1 MFSTRG
7 AFVISFLLVAL
18 CYVNSLPNDFVFDD
32 APIVSSNPVIRTI
45 SPIQFLKSPYWTKQQ
60 YAGIYRPF
68 VVFSLSVDYAI
79 WKRWAPGFR
88 LTNLAVHAIS
98 GVLVFS
104 LCETIAGGGIVPL
117 IAMIIY
123 LVHPVHTDAVTTIVG
138 RSELFAACF
147 FLAAWLLFRKGR
159 TGWTALAFFLAVLSK
174 ENAIVL
180 PAILLLDRSYSKA
193 RGFRVS
199 DPLPPFF
206 DASPFPW
213 GCALSRLR
221 FARARASRAAL
232 PLTEGENHSPLREG
246 ETASVASGGGRFR
259 TLWAKSVRLLP
270 LVLVALAYLA
280 LRYSVLGGLGIPVSA
295 QYMGGRL
302 TYFERLLTSGRVF
315 IQYLILIFYP
325 LNLAGD
331 YDYNAIPIANFLDW
345 DAWLGLLLIA
355 ATVVT
360 AYFYRHRN
368 RAVSFGLSFALIA
381 FIPASNW
388 IMPISILMAERF
400 LYLPLIGL
408 ALVGA
413 TALSQLADRRVR
425 RLVSF
430 GALTVGIVL
439 CNSHDYIRRDDFTFF
454 KNMVRVVPNSAK
466 ARLGWGFALTKAG
479 RNDEAERELEAG
491 LRIIPDYPELLAAL
505 ALARTTSTSCVRAWP
520 LLNRAIQIDP
530 KHADTQRRMA
540 DCYLKEGRVSE
551 AESMYRQAA
560 QSIPNPDAMLYF
572 MWGVSLENSGQSTD
586 AIAAY
591 ERAALIE
598 PENRFLQQKI
608 DALRKTISRQDYR

>member
-32 APIVSSNPVIRTI
+32 GPIVSSNPVIRTI

-88 LTNLAVHAIS
+88 LTNLAVHAIN

-104 LCETIAGGGIVPL
+104 LYQSIAGAGIVPL

-123 LVHPVHTDAVTTIVG
+123 LVHPVHTEAVTTIVG

-147 FLAAWLLFRKGR
+147 LLAAWLLFRQGR
-159 TGWTALAFFLAVLSK
+159 TGWAALAFLLALLSK

-180 PAILLLDRSYSKA
+180 PAILLLTSP
-193 RGFRVS
+193 RGRR
-199 DPLPPFF
+199 
-206 DASPFPW
+206 W
-213 GCALSRLR
+213 I
-221 FARARASRAAL
+221 
-232 PLTEGENHSPLREG
+232 
-246 ETASVASGGGRFR
+246 
-259 TLWAKSVRLLP
+259 RLLP
-270 LVLVALAYLA
+270 MIFVALAYLA
-280 LRYSVLGGLGIPVSA
+280 MRYSVLGGLGIPVSA

-315 IQYLILIFYP
+315 IQYLILTFYP
-325 LNLAGD
+325 LHLAGD
-331 YDYNAIPIANFLDW
+331 YDYNAIPIANFVDW
-345 DAWLGLLLIA
+345 DAWLGLVLIA

-368 RAVSFGLSFALIA
+368 WAVSLGLSFALIA

-400 LYLPLIGL
+400 LYLPMIGL

-413 TALSQLADRRVR
+413 TALSQLEDRRLR
-425 RLVSF
+425 RLVGI
-430 GALTVGIVL
+430 GALSTAIVL

-479 RNDEAERELEAG
+479 RNDEAEHELEAG
-491 LRIIPDYPELLAAL
+491 LRIIPDYPELLAVL
-505 ALARTTSTSCVRAWP
+505 ALARTTSTSCARAWP

-598 PENRFLQQKI
+598 PENRFFQQKI
-608 DALRKTISRQDYR
+608 EALRKTMSRPDYR

>member
-32 APIVSSNPVIRTI
+32 GPIVSSNPVIRTI

-88 LTNLAVHAIS
+88 LTNLAVHAIN

-104 LCETIAGGGIVPL
+104 LYQSIAGAGIVPL

-123 LVHPVHTDAVTTIVG
+123 LVHPVHTEAVTTIVG

-147 FLAAWLLFRKGR
+147 LLAAWLLFRQGR
-159 TGWTALAFFLAVLSK
+159 TGWAALAFFLALLSK

-180 PAILLLDRSYSKA
+180 PAVLLLTSP
-193 RGFRVS
+193 RGRR
-199 DPLPPFF
+199 
-206 DASPFPW
+206 W
-213 GCALSRLR
+213 I
-221 FARARASRAAL
+221 
-232 PLTEGENHSPLREG
+232 
-246 ETASVASGGGRFR
+246 
-259 TLWAKSVRLLP
+259 RLLP
-270 LVLVALAYLA
+270 MIFVALAYLA

-315 IQYLILIFYP
+315 IEYLILTFYP
-325 LNLAGD
+325 LHLAGD
-331 YDYNAIPIANFLDW
+331 YDYNAIPIANFVDW
-345 DAWLGLLLIA
+345 DAWLGLVLIA

-368 RAVSFGLSFALIA
+368 WAVSLGLSFALIA

-400 LYLPLIGL
+400 LYLPMIGL

-413 TALSQLADRRVR
+413 AALSQLEDRRLR
-425 RLVSF
+425 RLVGI
-430 GALTVGIVL
+430 GALSTAIVL

-479 RNDEAERELEAG
+479 RNDEAEHELEAG
-491 LRIIPDYPELLAAL
+491 LRIIPDYPELLAVL
-505 ALARTTSTSCVRAWP
+505 ALARTTSTSCARAWP

-598 PENRFLQQKI
+598 PENRFFQQKI
-608 DALRKTISRQDYR
+608 EALRKTISRPDYR

>member
-1 MFSTRG
+1 MAAMFSTRG

-32 APIVSSNPVIRTI
+32 GPIVSSNPVIRTI

-88 LTNLAVHAIS
+88 LTNLAVHAIN

-104 LCETIAGGGIVPL
+104 LYQSIAGAGIVPL

-123 LVHPVHTDAVTTIVG
+123 LVHPVHTEAVTTIVG

-147 FLAAWLLFRKGR
+147 LLAAWLLFRQGR
-159 TGWTALAFFLAVLSK
+159 TGWATLAFFLALLSK

-180 PAILLLDRSYSKA
+180 PAVLLLTSP
-193 RGFRVS
+193 RGRR
-199 DPLPPFF
+199 
-206 DASPFPW
+206 W
-213 GCALSRLR
+213 I
-221 FARARASRAAL
+221 
-232 PLTEGENHSPLREG
+232 
-246 ETASVASGGGRFR
+246 
-259 TLWAKSVRLLP
+259 RLLP
-270 LVLVALAYLA
+270 MIFVALAYLA

-315 IQYLILIFYP
+315 IQYLILTFYP
-325 LNLAGD
+325 LHLAGD
-331 YDYNAIPIANFLDW
+331 YDYNAIPIANFVDW
-345 DAWLGLLLIA
+345 DAWLGLVLIA
-355 ATVVT
+355 ATVAT
-360 AYFYRHRN
+360 AYFCRHRN
-368 RAVSFGLSFALIA
+368 WAVSLGLSFALIV

-400 LYLPLIGL
+400 LYLPMIGL

-413 TALSQLADRRVR
+413 TALSQLEDRRLR
-425 RLVSF
+425 RLVGI
-430 GALTVGIVL
+430 GALSTAIVL

-505 ALARTTSTSCVRAWP
+505 ALARTTSTSCARAWP

-598 PENRFLQQKI
+598 PENRFFQQKI

>member
-32 APIVSSNPVIRTI
+32 GPIVSSNPVIRTI

-88 LTNLAVHAIS
+88 LTNLAVHAIN

-104 LCETIAGGGIVPL
+104 LYQSIAGAGIVPL

-123 LVHPVHTDAVTTIVG
+123 LVHPVHTEAVTTIVG

-147 FLAAWLLFRKGR
+147 LLAAWLLFRQGR
-159 TGWTALAFFLAVLSK
+159 TGWAALAFFLALLSK

-180 PAILLLDRSYSKA
+180 PAVLLLTSP
-193 RGFRVS
+193 RGRR
-199 DPLPPFF
+199 
-206 DASPFPW
+206 W
-213 GCALSRLR
+213 I
-221 FARARASRAAL
+221 
-232 PLTEGENHSPLREG
+232 
-246 ETASVASGGGRFR
+246 
-259 TLWAKSVRLLP
+259 RLLP
-270 LVLVALAYLA
+270 MIFVALAYLA

-315 IQYLILIFYP
+315 IQYLILTFYP
-325 LNLAGD
+325 LHLAGD
-331 YDYNAIPIANFLDW
+331 YDYNAIPIANFVDW
-345 DAWLGLLLIA
+345 DAWLGLVLIA

-368 RAVSFGLSFALIA
+368 WAVSLGLSFALIA

-400 LYLPLIGL
+400 LYLPMIGL

-413 TALSQLADRRVR
+413 TALSQLEDRRLR
-425 RLVSF
+425 RLVGI
-430 GALTVGIVL
+430 GALSTAIVL

-505 ALARTTSTSCVRAWP
+505 ALARTTSTSCARAWP

-598 PENRFLQQKI
+598 PENRFFQQKI
-608 DALRKTISRQDYR
+608 EALRKTISRPDYR

>member
-1 MFSTRG
+1 MPIRAMAAMFSTRG

-32 APIVSSNPVIRTI
+32 GPIVSSNPVIRAIT
-45 SPIQFLKSPYWTKQQ
+45 PIQFLKSPYWTKQQ

-68 VVFSLSVDYAI
+68 VIFSLSADYAI

-88 LTNLAVHAIS
+88 LTNLAVHAIN
-98 GVLVFS
+98 GVLVFL
-104 LCETIAGGGIVPL
+104 LCQSFGGAGIVPL

-123 LVHPVHTDAVTTIVG
+123 LVHPVHTEAVTTIVG

-147 FLAAWLLFRKGR
+147 FLAAWLLFRRGR
-159 TGWTALAFFLAVLSK
+159 TAWAAVAFLLALLSK
-174 ENAIVL
+174 ENTIVL
-180 PAILLLDRSYSKA
+180 PAILLLTSP
-193 RGFRVS
+193 RGRR
-199 DPLPPFF
+199 
-206 DASPFPW
+206 W
-213 GCALSRLR
+213 I
-221 FARARASRAAL
+221 
-232 PLTEGENHSPLREG
+232 
-246 ETASVASGGGRFR
+246 
-259 TLWAKSVRLLP
+259 RLLP
-270 LVLVALAYLA
+270 MIFVALAYLA

-315 IQYLILIFYP
+315 LQYLILIFYP
-325 LNLAGD
+325 VHLAGD
-331 YDYNAIPIANFLDW
+331 YDYNAIPIANFVDW

-368 RAVSFGLSFALIA
+368 WAVSLGLSFALIA

-400 LYLPLIGL
+400 LYLPFIGL

-413 TALSQLADRRVR
+413 TAVSQLEDRRLR
-425 RLVSF
+425 RLVVI
-430 GALTVGIVL
+430 GAL
-439 CNSHDYIRRDDFTFF
+439 C
-454 KNMVRVVPNSAK
+454 M
-466 ARLGWGFALTKAG
+466 
-479 RNDEAERELEAG
+479 
-491 LRIIPDYPELLAAL
+491 
-505 ALARTTSTSCVRAWP
+505 
-520 LLNRAIQIDP
+520 AI
-530 KHADTQRRMA
+530 
-540 DCYLKEGRVSE
+540 CYLKEGRVSE

-560 QSIPNPDAMLYF
+560 QNIPNPDAMLYF

-598 PENRFLQQKI
+598 PENRFFQQKI

>member
-1 MFSTRG
+1 MAAMFSTRG

-32 APIVSSNPVIRTI
+32 GPIVSSNPVIRTI

-88 LTNLAVHAIS
+88 LTNLAVHAIN

-104 LCETIAGGGIVPL
+104 LYQSIAGAGIVPL

-123 LVHPVHTDAVTTIVG
+123 LVHPVHTEAVTTIVG

-147 FLAAWLLFRKGR
+147 LLAAWLLFRQGR
-159 TGWTALAFFLAVLSK
+159 TGWAALAFLLALLSK

-180 PAILLLDRSYSKA
+180 PAVLLLTSP
-193 RGFRVS
+193 RGRR
-199 DPLPPFF
+199 
-206 DASPFPW
+206 W
-213 GCALSRLR
+213 I
-221 FARARASRAAL
+221 
-232 PLTEGENHSPLREG
+232 
-246 ETASVASGGGRFR
+246 
-259 TLWAKSVRLLP
+259 RLLP
-270 LVLVALAYLA
+270 MIFVALAYLA
-280 LRYSVLGGLGIPVSA
+280 MRYSVLGGLGIPVSA

-315 IQYLILIFYP
+315 IQYLILTFYP
-325 LNLAGD
+325 LHLAGD
-331 YDYNAIPIANFLDW
+331 YDYNAIPIANFVDW

-368 RAVSFGLSFALIA
+368 WAVSLGLSFALIA

-400 LYLPLIGL
+400 LYLPMIGL

-413 TALSQLADRRVR
+413 AALSQLEDRRLR
-425 RLVSF
+425 RLVGI
-430 GALTVGIVL
+430 GALSTAIVL

-505 ALARTTSTSCVRAWP
+505 ALARTTSTSCARAWP

-598 PENRFLQQKI
+598 PENRFFQQKI
-608 DALRKTISRQDYR
+608 DALRKTISRPDYR

>member
-1 MFSTRG
+1 MAAMFSTRG

-32 APIVSSNPVIRTI
+32 GPIVSSNPVIRTI

-88 LTNLAVHAIS
+88 LTNLAVHAIN

-104 LCETIAGGGIVPL
+104 LYQSIAGAGIVPL

-123 LVHPVHTDAVTTIVG
+123 LVHPVHTEAVTTIVG

-147 FLAAWLLFRKGR
+147 LLAAWLLFRQGR
-159 TGWTALAFFLAVLSK
+159 TGWAALAFFLALLSK

-180 PAILLLDRSYSKA
+180 PAILLLTSP
-193 RGFRVS
+193 RGRR
-199 DPLPPFF
+199 
-206 DASPFPW
+206 W
-213 GCALSRLR
+213 I
-221 FARARASRAAL
+221 
-232 PLTEGENHSPLREG
+232 
-246 ETASVASGGGRFR
+246 
-259 TLWAKSVRLLP
+259 RLLP
-270 LVLVALAYLA
+270 MIFVALAYLA
-280 LRYSVLGGLGIPVSA
+280 MRYSVLGGLGIPVSA

-315 IQYLILIFYP
+315 IQYLTLIFYP
-325 LNLAGD
+325 LHLAGD
-331 YDYNAIPIANFLDW
+331 YDYNAIPIANFVDW
-345 DAWLGLLLIA
+345 DAWLGLVLIA

-368 RAVSFGLSFALIA
+368 WAVSLGLSFALIA

-400 LYLPLIGL
+400 LYLPMIGL

-413 TALSQLADRRVR
+413 TALSQLEDRRLR
-425 RLVSF
+425 RLVGI
-430 GALTVGIVL
+430 GALSTAIVL

-505 ALARTTSTSCVRAWP
+505 ALARTTSTSCARAWP

-598 PENRFLQQKI
+598 PENRFFQQKI
-608 DALRKTISRQDYR
+608 EALRKTISRPDYR

>member
-1 MFSTRG
+1 MKAMAAMFNIRG
-7 AFVISFLLVAL
+7 AFVISFLLVGL
-18 CYVNSLPNDFVFDD
+18 CYLNSLPNDFVFDD
-32 APIVSSNPVIRTI
+32 GPIVSSNPVIRAIT
-45 SPIQFLKSPYWTKQQ
+45 PIQFLKSPYWTKQQ

-68 VVFSLSVDYAI
+68 VIFSLSADYAI

-88 LTNLAVHAIS
+88 LTNLAVHAIN

-104 LCETIAGGGIVPL
+104 LYQSIAGAGIVPL

-123 LVHPVHTDAVTTIVG
+123 LVHPVHTEAVTTIVG

-147 FLAAWLLFRKGR
+147 LLAAWLLFRQGR
-159 TGWTALAFFLAVLSK
+159 TGWAALAFFLALLSK

-180 PAILLLDRSYSKA
+180 PAVLLLTSP
-193 RGFRVS
+193 RGRR
-199 DPLPPFF
+199 
-206 DASPFPW
+206 W
-213 GCALSRLR
+213 I
-221 FARARASRAAL
+221 
-232 PLTEGENHSPLREG
+232 
-246 ETASVASGGGRFR
+246 
-259 TLWAKSVRLLP
+259 RLLP
-270 LVLVALAYLA
+270 MIFVALAYLA

-315 IQYLILIFYP
+315 IQYLTLIFYP
-325 LNLAGD
+325 LHLAGD
-331 YDYNAIPIANFLDW
+331 YDYNAIPIANFVDW
-345 DAWLGLLLIA
+345 DAWLGLVLIA

-368 RAVSFGLSFALIA
+368 WAVSLGLSFALIA

-400 LYLPLIGL
+400 LYLPMIGL

-413 TALSQLADRRVR
+413 TAVSQLEDRRLR
-425 RLVSF
+425 RLVGI
-430 GALTVGIVL
+430 GALCMAIVL

-505 ALARTTSTSCVRAWP
+505 ALARTTSTSCARAWP

-598 PENRFLQQKI
+598 PENRFFQQKI
-608 DALRKTISRQDYR
+608 DALRKTISRPDYR

>member
-32 APIVSSNPVIRTI
+32 GPIVSSNPVIRTI

-88 LTNLAVHAIS
+88 LTNLAVHAIN

-104 LCETIAGGGIVPL
+104 LYQSIAGAGIVPL

-123 LVHPVHTDAVTTIVG
+123 LVHPVHTEAVTTIVG

-147 FLAAWLLFRKGR
+147 LLAAWLLFRQGR
-159 TGWTALAFFLAVLSK
+159 TGWAALAFFLALLSK

-180 PAILLLDRSYSKA
+180 PAILLLTSP
-193 RGFRVS
+193 RGRR
-199 DPLPPFF
+199 
-206 DASPFPW
+206 W
-213 GCALSRLR
+213 I
-221 FARARASRAAL
+221 
-232 PLTEGENHSPLREG
+232 
-246 ETASVASGGGRFR
+246 
-259 TLWAKSVRLLP
+259 RLLP
-270 LVLVALAYLA
+270 MIFVALAYLA
-280 LRYSVLGGLGIPVSA
+280 MRYSVLGGLGIPVSA

-315 IQYLILIFYP
+315 IQYLILTFYP
-325 LNLAGD
+325 LHLAGD
-331 YDYNAIPIANFLDW
+331 YDYNAIPIANFVDW
-345 DAWLGLLLIA
+345 DAWLGLVLIA

-368 RAVSFGLSFALIA
+368 WAVSLGLSFALIA

-400 LYLPLIGL
+400 LYLPMIGL

-413 TALSQLADRRVR
+413 TALSQLEDRRLR
-425 RLVSF
+425 RLVGI
-430 GALTVGIVL
+430 GALSTAIVL

-479 RNDEAERELEAG
+479 RNDEAEHELEAG
-491 LRIIPDYPELLAAL
+491 LRIIPDYPELLAVL
-505 ALARTTSTSCVRAWP
+505 ALARTTSTSCARAWP

-598 PENRFLQQKI
+598 PENRFFQQKI
-608 DALRKTISRQDYR
+608 EALRKTISRPDYR

>member
-1 MFSTRG
+1 MAAMFSTRG

-32 APIVSSNPVIRTI
+32 GPIVSSNPVIRTI

-88 LTNLAVHAIS
+88 LTNLAVHAIN

-104 LCETIAGGGIVPL
+104 LYQSIAGAGIVPL

-123 LVHPVHTDAVTTIVG
+123 LVHPVHTEAVTTIVG

-147 FLAAWLLFRKGR
+147 LLAAWLLFRQGR
-159 TGWTALAFFLAVLSK
+159 TGWAALAFFLALLSK

-180 PAILLLDRSYSKA
+180 PAVLLLTSP
-193 RGFRVS
+193 RGRR
-199 DPLPPFF
+199 
-206 DASPFPW
+206 W
-213 GCALSRLR
+213 I
-221 FARARASRAAL
+221 
-232 PLTEGENHSPLREG
+232 
-246 ETASVASGGGRFR
+246 
-259 TLWAKSVRLLP
+259 RLLP
-270 LVLVALAYLA
+270 MIFVALAYLA
-280 LRYSVLGGLGIPVSA
+280 MRYSVLGGLGIPVSA

-315 IQYLILIFYP
+315 IQYLILTFYP
-325 LNLAGD
+325 LHLAGD
-331 YDYNAIPIANFLDW
+331 YDYNAIPIANFVDW

-368 RAVSFGLSFALIA
+368 WAVSLGLSFALIA

-400 LYLPLIGL
+400 LYLPMIGL

-413 TALSQLADRRVR
+413 TALSQLEDRRLR
-425 RLVSF
+425 RLVGI
-430 GALTVGIVL
+430 GALSTAIVL

-491 LRIIPDYPELLAAL
+491 LRIIPDYPELLAVL
-505 ALARTTSTSCVRAWP
+505 ALARTTSTSCARAWP

-598 PENRFLQQKI
+598 PENRFFQQKI
-608 DALRKTISRQDYR
+608 EALRKTISRPDYR

>member
-32 APIVSSNPVIRTI
+32 GPIVSSNPVIRTI

-88 LTNLAVHAIS
+88 LTNLAVHAIN

-104 LCETIAGGGIVPL
+104 LYQSIAGAGIVPL

-123 LVHPVHTDAVTTIVG
+123 LVHPVHTEAVTTIVG

-147 FLAAWLLFRKGR
+147 LLAAWLLFRQGR
-159 TGWTALAFFLAVLSK
+159 AGWAALAFLLALLSK

-180 PAILLLDRSYSKA
+180 PAILLLTSP
-193 RGFRVS
+193 RGRR
-199 DPLPPFF
+199 
-206 DASPFPW
+206 W
-213 GCALSRLR
+213 I
-221 FARARASRAAL
+221 
-232 PLTEGENHSPLREG
+232 
-246 ETASVASGGGRFR
+246 
-259 TLWAKSVRLLP
+259 RLLP
-270 LVLVALAYLA
+270 MIFVALAYLA
-280 LRYSVLGGLGIPVSA
+280 MRYSVLGGLGIPVSA

-315 IQYLILIFYP
+315 IQYLTLIFYP
-325 LNLAGD
+325 LHLAGD
-331 YDYNAIPIANFLDW
+331 YDYNAIPIANFVDW
-345 DAWLGLLLIA
+345 DAWLGLVLIA
-355 ATVVT
+355 ATVAT
-360 AYFYRHRN
+360 AYFCRHRN
-368 RAVSFGLSFALIA
+368 WAVSLGLSFALIV

-400 LYLPLIGL
+400 LYLPMIGL

-413 TALSQLADRRVR
+413 TALSQLEDRRLR
-425 RLVSF
+425 RLVGI
-430 GALTVGIVL
+430 GALSTAIVL

-505 ALARTTSTSCVRAWP
+505 ALARTTSTSCARAWP

-598 PENRFLQQKI
+598 PENRFFQQKI
-608 DALRKTISRQDYR
+608 EALRKTISRPDYR

>member
-32 APIVSSNPVIRTI
+32 GPIVSSNPVIRTI

-88 LTNLAVHAIS
+88 LTNLAVHAIN

-104 LCETIAGGGIVPL
+104 LYQSIAGAGIVPL

-123 LVHPVHTDAVTTIVG
+123 LVHPVHTEAVTTIVG

-147 FLAAWLLFRKGR
+147 LLAAWLLFRQGR
-159 TGWTALAFFLAVLSK
+159 TGWAALAFFLALLSK

-180 PAILLLDRSYSKA
+180 PAVLLLTSP
-193 RGFRVS
+193 RGRR
-199 DPLPPFF
+199 
-206 DASPFPW
+206 W
-213 GCALSRLR
+213 I
-221 FARARASRAAL
+221 
-232 PLTEGENHSPLREG
+232 
-246 ETASVASGGGRFR
+246 
-259 TLWAKSVRLLP
+259 RLLP
-270 LVLVALAYLA
+270 MIFVALAYLA

-315 IQYLILIFYP
+315 IQYLILTFYP
-325 LNLAGD
+325 LHLAGD
-331 YDYNAIPIANFLDW
+331 YDYNAIPIANFVDW

-368 RAVSFGLSFALIA
+368 WAVSLGLSFALIA

-400 LYLPLIGL
+400 LYLPMIGL

-413 TALSQLADRRVR
+413 TALSQLEDRRLR
-425 RLVSF
+425 RLVGI
-430 GALTVGIVL
+430 GALSTAIVL

-479 RNDEAERELEAG
+479 RNDEAEHELEAG
-491 LRIIPDYPELLAAL
+491 LRIIPDYPELLAVL
-505 ALARTTSTSCVRAWP
+505 ALARTTSTSCARAWP

-598 PENRFLQQKI
+598 PENRFFQQKI
-608 DALRKTISRQDYR
+608 EALRKTISRPDYR

>member
-32 APIVSSNPVIRTI
+32 GPIVSSNPVIRTI

-88 LTNLAVHAIS
+88 LTNLAVHAIN

-104 LCETIAGGGIVPL
+104 LYQSIAGAGIVPL

-123 LVHPVHTDAVTTIVG
+123 LVHPVHTEAVTTIVG

-147 FLAAWLLFRKGR
+147 LLAAWLLFRQGR
-159 TGWTALAFFLAVLSK
+159 TGWAALAFFLALLSK

-180 PAILLLDRSYSKA
+180 PAVLLLTSP
-193 RGFRVS
+193 RGRR
-199 DPLPPFF
+199 
-206 DASPFPW
+206 W
-213 GCALSRLR
+213 I
-221 FARARASRAAL
+221 
-232 PLTEGENHSPLREG
+232 
-246 ETASVASGGGRFR
+246 
-259 TLWAKSVRLLP
+259 RLLP
-270 LVLVALAYLA
+270 MIFVALAYLA
-280 LRYSVLGGLGIPVSA
+280 MRYSVLGGLGIPVSA

-315 IQYLILIFYP
+315 IQYLILTFYP
-325 LNLAGD
+325 LHLAGD
-331 YDYNAIPIANFLDW
+331 YDYNAIPIANFVDW
-345 DAWLGLLLIA
+345 DAWLGLVLIA

-368 RAVSFGLSFALIA
+368 WAVSLGLSFALIA

-400 LYLPLIGL
+400 LYLPMIGL

-413 TALSQLADRRVR
+413 TALSQLEDRRLR
-425 RLVSF
+425 RLVGI
-430 GALTVGIVL
+430 GALSTAIVL

-479 RNDEAERELEAG
+479 RNDEAEHELEAG
-491 LRIIPDYPELLAAL
+491 LRIIPDYPELLAVL
-505 ALARTTSTSCVRAWP
+505 ALARTTSTSCARAWP

-598 PENRFLQQKI
+598 PENRFFQQKI
-608 DALRKTISRQDYR
+608 EALRKTISRPDYR

>member
-1 MFSTRG
+1 MAAMFSTRG

-32 APIVSSNPVIRTI
+32 GPIVSSNPVIRTI

-88 LTNLAVHAIS
+88 LTNLAVHAIN

-104 LCETIAGGGIVPL
+104 LYQSIAGAGIVPL

-123 LVHPVHTDAVTTIVG
+123 LVHPVHTEAVTTIVG

-147 FLAAWLLFRKGR
+147 LLAAWLLFRQGR
-159 TGWTALAFFLAVLSK
+159 TGWAALAFLLALLSK

-180 PAILLLDRSYSKA
+180 PAILLLTSP
-193 RGFRVS
+193 RGRR
-199 DPLPPFF
+199 
-206 DASPFPW
+206 W
-213 GCALSRLR
+213 I
-221 FARARASRAAL
+221 
-232 PLTEGENHSPLREG
+232 
-246 ETASVASGGGRFR
+246 
-259 TLWAKSVRLLP
+259 RLLP
-270 LVLVALAYLA
+270 MIFVALAYLA

-315 IQYLILIFYP
+315 IEYLILTFYP
-325 LNLAGD
+325 LHLAGD
-331 YDYNAIPIANFLDW
+331 YDYNAIPIANFVDW
-345 DAWLGLLLIA
+345 DAWLGLVLIA

-368 RAVSFGLSFALIA
+368 WAVSLGLSFALIA

-400 LYLPLIGL
+400 LYLPMIGL

-413 TALSQLADRRVR
+413 AALSQLEDRRLR
-425 RLVSF
+425 RLVGI
-430 GALTVGIVL
+430 GALSTAIVL

-505 ALARTTSTSCVRAWP
+505 ALARTTSTSCARAWP

-598 PENRFLQQKI
+598 PENRFFQQKI
-608 DALRKTISRQDYR
+608 DALRKTISRPDYR

>member
-1 MFSTRG
+1 MAAMFSTRG

-32 APIVSSNPVIRTI
+32 GPIVSSNPVIRTI

-88 LTNLAVHAIS
+88 LTNLAVHAIN

-104 LCETIAGGGIVPL
+104 LYQSIAGAGIVPL

-123 LVHPVHTDAVTTIVG
+123 LVHPVHTEAVTTIVG

-147 FLAAWLLFRKGR
+147 LLAAWLLFRQGR
-159 TGWTALAFFLAVLSK
+159 TGWAALAFFLALLSK

-180 PAILLLDRSYSKA
+180 PAILLLTSP
-193 RGFRVS
+193 RGRR
-199 DPLPPFF
+199 
-206 DASPFPW
+206 W
-213 GCALSRLR
+213 I
-221 FARARASRAAL
+221 
-232 PLTEGENHSPLREG
+232 
-246 ETASVASGGGRFR
+246 
-259 TLWAKSVRLLP
+259 RLLP
-270 LVLVALAYLA
+270 MIFVALAYLA
-280 LRYSVLGGLGIPVSA
+280 MRYSVLGGLGIPVSA

-315 IQYLILIFYP
+315 IEYLILTFYP
-325 LNLAGD
+325 LHLAGD
-331 YDYNAIPIANFLDW
+331 YDYNAIPIANFVDW

-368 RAVSFGLSFALIA
+368 WAVSLGLSFALIA

-400 LYLPLIGL
+400 LYLPMIGL

-413 TALSQLADRRVR
+413 TALSQLEDRRLR
-425 RLVSF
+425 RLVGI
-430 GALTVGIVL
+430 GALSTAIVL

-479 RNDEAERELEAG
+479 RNDEAEHELEAG
-491 LRIIPDYPELLAAL
+491 LRIIPDYPELLAVL
-505 ALARTTSTSCVRAWP
+505 ALARTTSTSCARAWP

-572 MWGVSLENSGQSTD
+572 MWGVSLESSGQSTD

-598 PENRFLQQKI
+598 PENRFFQQKI
-608 DALRKTISRQDYR
+608 EALRKTISRPDYR

>member
-1 MFSTRG
+1 MAAMFSTRG

-32 APIVSSNPVIRTI
+32 GPIVSSNPVIRTI

-88 LTNLAVHAIS
+88 LTNLAVHAIN

-104 LCETIAGGGIVPL
+104 LYQSIAGAGIVPL

-123 LVHPVHTDAVTTIVG
+123 LVHPVHTEAVTTIVG

-147 FLAAWLLFRKGR
+147 LLAAWLLFRQGR
-159 TGWTALAFFLAVLSK
+159 TGWAALAFLLALLSK

-180 PAILLLDRSYSKA
+180 PAILLLTSP
-193 RGFRVS
+193 RGRR
-199 DPLPPFF
+199 
-206 DASPFPW
+206 W
-213 GCALSRLR
+213 I
-221 FARARASRAAL
+221 
-232 PLTEGENHSPLREG
+232 
-246 ETASVASGGGRFR
+246 
-259 TLWAKSVRLLP
+259 RLLP
-270 LVLVALAYLA
+270 MIFVALAYLA
-280 LRYSVLGGLGIPVSA
+280 MRYSVLGGLGIPVSA

-315 IQYLILIFYP
+315 IQYLTLIFYP
-325 LNLAGD
+325 LHLAGD
-331 YDYNAIPIANFLDW
+331 YDYNAIPIANFVDW
-345 DAWLGLLLIA
+345 DAWLGLVLIA

-368 RAVSFGLSFALIA
+368 WAVSLGLSFALIA

-400 LYLPLIGL
+400 LYLPMIGL

-413 TALSQLADRRVR
+413 TALSQLEDRRLR
-425 RLVSF
+425 RLVGI
-430 GALTVGIVL
+430 GALSTAIVL

-505 ALARTTSTSCVRAWP
+505 ALARTTSTSCARAWP

-598 PENRFLQQKI
+598 PENRFFQQKI
-608 DALRKTISRQDYR
+608 EALRKTISRPDYR

>member
-1 MFSTRG
+1 MAAMFSTRG

-32 APIVSSNPVIRTI
+32 GPIVSSNPVIRTI

-88 LTNLAVHAIS
+88 LTNLAVHAIN

-104 LCETIAGGGIVPL
+104 LYQSIAGAGIVPL

-123 LVHPVHTDAVTTIVG
+123 LVHPVHTEAVTTIVG

-147 FLAAWLLFRKGR
+147 LLAAWLLFRQGR
-159 TGWTALAFFLAVLSK
+159 TGWAALAFLLALLSK

-180 PAILLLDRSYSKA
+180 PAILLLTSP
-193 RGFRVS
+193 RGRR
-199 DPLPPFF
+199 
-206 DASPFPW
+206 W
-213 GCALSRLR
+213 I
-221 FARARASRAAL
+221 
-232 PLTEGENHSPLREG
+232 
-246 ETASVASGGGRFR
+246 
-259 TLWAKSVRLLP
+259 RLLP
-270 LVLVALAYLA
+270 MIFVALAYLA
-280 LRYSVLGGLGIPVSA
+280 MRYSVLGGLGIPVSA

-315 IQYLILIFYP
+315 IQYLTLIFYP
-325 LNLAGD
+325 LHLAGD
-331 YDYNAIPIANFLDW
+331 YDYNAIPIANFVDW
-345 DAWLGLLLIA
+345 DAWLGLVLIA
-355 ATVVT
+355 ATVAT
-360 AYFYRHRN
+360 AYFCRHRN
-368 RAVSFGLSFALIA
+368 WAVSLGLSFALIV

-400 LYLPLIGL
+400 LYLPMIGL

-413 TALSQLADRRVR
+413 TALSQLEDRRLR
-425 RLVSF
+425 RLVGI
-430 GALTVGIVL
+430 GALSTAIVL

-505 ALARTTSTSCVRAWP
+505 ALARTTSTSCARAWP

-598 PENRFLQQKI
+598 PENRFFQQKI
-608 DALRKTISRQDYR
+608 EALRKTISRPDYR

>member
-1 MFSTRG
+1 MAAMFSTRG

-32 APIVSSNPVIRTI
+32 GPIVSSNPVIRTI

-88 LTNLAVHAIS
+88 LTNLAVHAIN

-104 LCETIAGGGIVPL
+104 LYQSIAGAGIVPL

-123 LVHPVHTDAVTTIVG
+123 LVHPVHTEAVTTIVG

-147 FLAAWLLFRKGR
+147 LLAAWLLFRQGR
-159 TGWTALAFFLAVLSK
+159 TGWAALAFFLALLSK

-180 PAILLLDRSYSKA
+180 PAILLLTSP
-193 RGFRVS
+193 RGRR
-199 DPLPPFF
+199 
-206 DASPFPW
+206 W
-213 GCALSRLR
+213 I
-221 FARARASRAAL
+221 
-232 PLTEGENHSPLREG
+232 
-246 ETASVASGGGRFR
+246 
-259 TLWAKSVRLLP
+259 RLLP
-270 LVLVALAYLA
+270 MIFVALAYLA
-280 LRYSVLGGLGIPVSA
+280 MRYSVLGGLGIPLSA

-315 IQYLILIFYP
+315 IEYLILTFYP
-325 LNLAGD
+325 LHLAGD
-331 YDYNAIPIANFLDW
+331 YDYNAIPIANFVDW
-345 DAWLGLLLIA
+345 DAWLGLVLIA

-368 RAVSFGLSFALIA
+368 RAVSLGLSFALIA

-400 LYLPLIGL
+400 LYLPMIGL

-413 TALSQLADRRVR
+413 AALSQLEDRRLR
-425 RLVSF
+425 RLVGI
-430 GALTVGIVL
+430 GALSTAIVL

-479 RNDEAERELEAG
+479 RNDEAEHELEAG
-491 LRIIPDYPELLAAL
+491 LRIIPDYPELLAVL
-505 ALARTTSTSCVRAWP
+505 ALARTTSTSCARAWP

-598 PENRFLQQKI
+598 PENRFFQQKI
-608 DALRKTISRQDYR
+608 DALRKTISRPDYR

>member
-32 APIVSSNPVIRTI
+32 GPIVSSNPVIRTI

-88 LTNLAVHAIS
+88 LTNLAVHAIN

-104 LCETIAGGGIVPL
+104 LYQSIAGAGIVPL

-123 LVHPVHTDAVTTIVG
+123 LVHPVHTEAVTTIVG

-147 FLAAWLLFRKGR
+147 LLAAWLLFRQGR
-159 TGWTALAFFLAVLSK
+159 TGWAALAFFLALLSK

-180 PAILLLDRSYSKA
+180 PAILLLTSP
-193 RGFRVS
+193 RGRR
-199 DPLPPFF
+199 
-206 DASPFPW
+206 W
-213 GCALSRLR
+213 I
-221 FARARASRAAL
+221 
-232 PLTEGENHSPLREG
+232 
-246 ETASVASGGGRFR
+246 
-259 TLWAKSVRLLP
+259 RLLP
-270 LVLVALAYLA
+270 MIFVALAYLA

-315 IQYLILIFYP
+315 IQYVTLIFYP
-325 LNLAGD
+325 VHLAGD
-331 YDYNAIPIANFLDW
+331 YDYNAIPIANFVDW
-345 DAWLGLLLIA
+345 DAWLGLVLIA

-368 RAVSFGLSFALIA
+368 WAVSLGLSFALIA

-400 LYLPLIGL
+400 LYLPFIGL

-413 TALSQLADRRVR
+413 TAVSQLEDRRLR
-425 RLVSF
+425 RLVGI
-430 GALTVGIVL
+430 GALCMAIVL

-505 ALARTTSTSCVRAWP
+505 ALARTTSTSCARAWP

-598 PENRFLQQKI
+598 PENRFFQQKI
-608 DALRKTISRQDYR
+608 DALRKTISRPDYR

>member
-1 MFSTRG
+1 MPIRAMAAMFSTRG

-32 APIVSSNPVIRTI
+32 GPIVSSNPVIRTI

-88 LTNLAVHAIS
+88 LTNLAVHAIN

-104 LCETIAGGGIVPL
+104 LYQSIAGAGIVPL

-123 LVHPVHTDAVTTIVG
+123 LVHPVHTEAVTTIVG

-147 FLAAWLLFRKGR
+147 LLAAWLLFRQGR
-159 TGWTALAFFLAVLSK
+159 TGWAALAFLLALLSK

-180 PAILLLDRSYSKA
+180 PAILLLTSP
-193 RGFRVS
+193 RGRR
-199 DPLPPFF
+199 
-206 DASPFPW
+206 W
-213 GCALSRLR
+213 I
-221 FARARASRAAL
+221 
-232 PLTEGENHSPLREG
+232 
-246 ETASVASGGGRFR
+246 
-259 TLWAKSVRLLP
+259 RLLP
-270 LVLVALAYLA
+270 MIFVALAYLA
-280 LRYSVLGGLGIPVSA
+280 MRYSVLGGLGIPVSA

-315 IQYLILIFYP
+315 IQYLTLIFYP
-325 LNLAGD
+325 LHLAGD
-331 YDYNAIPIANFLDW
+331 YDYNAIPIANFVDW
-345 DAWLGLLLIA
+345 DAWLGLVLIA
-355 ATVVT
+355 ATVAT
-360 AYFYRHRN
+360 AYFCRHRN
-368 RAVSFGLSFALIA
+368 WAVSLGLSFALIV

-400 LYLPLIGL
+400 LYLPMIGL

-413 TALSQLADRRVR
+413 TALSQLEDRRLR
-425 RLVSF
+425 RLVGI
-430 GALTVGIVL
+430 GALSTAIVL

-505 ALARTTSTSCVRAWP
+505 ALARTTSTSCARAWP
-520 LLNRAIQIDP
+520 LLNRAIQ
-530 KHADTQRRMA
+530 K
-540 DCYLKEGRVSE
+540 GRVSE

-598 PENRFLQQKI
+598 PENRFFQQKI
-608 DALRKTISRQDYR
+608 EALRKTISRPDYR

>member
-32 APIVSSNPVIRTI
+32 GPIVSSNPVIRTI

-88 LTNLAVHAIS
+88 LTNLAVHAIN

-104 LCETIAGGGIVPL
+104 LYQSIAGAGIVPL

-123 LVHPVHTDAVTTIVG
+123 LVHPVHTEAVTTIVG

-147 FLAAWLLFRKGR
+147 LLAAWLLFRQGR
-159 TGWTALAFFLAVLSK
+159 TGWAALAFFLALLSK

-180 PAILLLDRSYSKA
+180 PAVLLLTSP
-193 RGFRVS
+193 RGRR
-199 DPLPPFF
+199 
-206 DASPFPW
+206 W
-213 GCALSRLR
+213 I
-221 FARARASRAAL
+221 
-232 PLTEGENHSPLREG
+232 
-246 ETASVASGGGRFR
+246 
-259 TLWAKSVRLLP
+259 RLLP
-270 LVLVALAYLA
+270 MIFVALAYLA
-280 LRYSVLGGLGIPVSA
+280 LRYSVLGVLGIPVSA

-302 TYFERLLTSGRVF
+302 SYFERLLTSGRVF
-315 IQYLILIFYP
+315 IQYLILTFYP
-325 LNLAGD
+325 LHLAGD
-331 YDYNAIPIANFLDW
+331 YDYNAIPIANFVDW

-368 RAVSFGLSFALIA
+368 WAVSLGLSFALIA

-400 LYLPLIGL
+400 LYLPMIGL

-413 TALSQLADRRVR
+413 TALSQLEDRRLR
-425 RLVSF
+425 RLVGI
-430 GALTVGIVL
+430 GALSTAIVL

-505 ALARTTSTSCVRAWP
+505 ALARTTSTSCARAWP

-598 PENRFLQQKI
+598 PENRFFQQKI
-608 DALRKTISRQDYR
+608 EALRKTISRPDYR